1 MSFFSGF
8 LVHILSLSIEQGIKW
23 LLPPQYV
30 WGSVSVVVYTCVLA
44 KQNVSDSHPA
54 GDTNS
59 SLELSQE
66 RKQIIHPELPA
77 VVNPLG

>member
-1 MSFFSGF
+1 M
-8 LVHILSLSIEQGIKW
+8 
-23 LLPPQYV
+23 
-30 WGSVSVVVYTCVLA
+30 VVYTCVLA

-59 SLELSQE
+59 SLGLSQE